1 MKSGILLEI
10 CCGSAEDAI
19 EAARGGADRVELN
32 NSLFQGGLTP
42 SLGTLEVA
50 KAEIAVPVMAMIRP
64 RAGGFCYTDT
74 ELATARADAKAL
86 LRHGADGLVF
96 GFLNA
101 DGTVNTEQTKA
112 FVDLA
117 EGRPCVFHRALD
129 VVPDWK
135 RALEQLIS
143 LGVTRVLTSGQRS
156 NVFFALET
164 IREMIEFADGRI
176 EILPGAGITL
186 ENAGRVVRETGCS
199 QVHLARHR
207 ILTDPSVAN
216 NREIYDGGCLYPPED
231 RIEITDRAYVSAV
244 RAALAGPEERL

>member
-1 MKSGILLEI
+1 MYKDILLEI

-32 NSLFQGGLTP
+32 NNLFQGGLTP

-50 KAEIAVPVMAMIRP
+50 KDRIGIPVITMVRP
-64 RAGGFCYTDT
+64 RAGGFCYTET
-74 ELATARADAKAL
+74 ELEVARADAKAL

-112 FVDLA
+112 FTELA
-117 EGRPCVFHRALD
+117 EGKPCVFHRALD

-135 RALEQLIS
+135 RALEQLI
-143 LGVTRVLTSGQRS
+143 GVGITRVLTSGQRS

-164 IREMIEFADGRI
+164 IREMIAFAGDAI

-186 ENAGRVVRETGCS
+186 ENVSRVVTATGCT
-199 QVHLARHR
+199 QVHLAHHR
-207 ILTDPSVAN
+207 TLTDTSVAN
-216 NREIYDGGCLYPPED
+216 NREIYYGGCLYPPED
-231 RIEITDRAYVSAV
+231 RIEITDRDYVAAV
-244 RAALAGPEERL
+244 KTQLVSGE